1 LFFSLTCPNSAT
13 ALAPNPIT
21 NYQPAM
27 TQSANANG
35 NLLAAISAIAC
46 CNIAVGVM
54 VQVIPLTMEAKGL
67 SAGLIGANTS
77 VGQLGVFLSGLALP
91 LLTRRFSSKHIVLFG
106 IASLCAAF
114 IAFLATEPLWA
125 WYAIRFAAG
134 LAIAALFT
142 LSETWITMAA
152 GTARR
157 ARIMGIYTSVLT
169 VTFGAAP
176 FLISAIGFSG
186 PLPWL
191 IAAACMVP
199 GFLVVFA
206 VKVDAPNAEDKGKSF
221 ASVLKKGWAIYACI
235 FATTTF
241 EGICLSFFTIF
252 GMRNGIDYATSAQ
265 ILGTGIV
272 GCLLLFYPIGQ
283 LADRWSRGRTA
294 TLCAVVAIVFSALT
308 AYTIDHWSIWPIM
321 ILQRAGAFG
330 VYIVALTTIG
340 DRFSG
345 TELVSASAL
354 VAICW
359 GLGGMAGPPL
369 AGALID
375 QFSINLV
382 PWMMAACYGV
392 ALVALALNR
401 WTLEPKHSS

>member
-1 LFFSLTCPNSAT
+1 MSESP
-13 ALAPNPIT
+13 
-21 NYQPAM
+21 
-27 TQSANANG
+27 NANG

-46 CNIAVGVM
+46 CNIAIGVM
-54 VQVIPLTMEAKGL
+54 VQVIPLTMEAKGV

-91 LLTRRFSSKHIVLFG
+91 LMTRHFSSQHIVLLA
-106 IASLCAAF
+106 IAVLCGSF
-114 IAFLATEPLWA
+114 IAFMATEPMWA
-125 WYAIRFAAG
+125 WYGIRFAAG
-134 LAIAALFT
+134 LGIAALFT

-152 GTARR
+152 GQARR
-157 ARIMGIYTSVLT
+157 ARVMGIYTSVLT
-169 VTFGAAP
+169 VTFGLAP
-176 FLISAIGFSG
+176 FLVAYIGFAG
-186 PLPWL
+186 PWPWL

-206 VKVDAPNAEDKGKSF
+206 VKVDAPNADDKGTGF
-221 ASVLKKGWAIYACI
+221 ATVLRKGWAVYASI

-241 EGICLSFFTIF
+241 EGICLSFFVIY
-252 GMRNGIDYATSAQ
+252 GMRNGVDYATANQ

-283 LADRWSRGRTA
+283 LADRWSRGRTV
-294 TLCAVVAIVFSALT
+294 TLCAVAAVVFSILI
-308 AYTIDHWSIWPIM
+308 AYSINHWSIWPIM
-321 ILQRAGAFG
+321 ILLRAGAFG

-340 DRFSG
+340 DRFRG

-354 VAICW
+354 VPICW
-359 GLGGMAGPPL
+359 GCGGMLGPPL

-382 PWMMAACYGV
+382 PWMMAACYGF
-392 ALVALALNR
+392 ALIALGLNR

>member
-1 LFFSLTCPNSAT
+1 
-13 ALAPNPIT
+13 
-21 NYQPAM
+21 M
-27 TQSANANG
+27 TDSPNANG

-46 CNIAVGVM
+46 CNIAIGVM
-54 VQVIPLTMEAKGL
+54 VQVIPLTMEAKGV

-77 VGQLGVFLSGLALP
+77 VGQFGVFLSGLALP
-91 LLTRRFSSKHIVLFG
+91 LLTRHFSSKHIVLLS
-106 IASLCAAF
+106 IVILCAAF
-114 IAFLATEPLWA
+114 LAFLSTEPLWA
-125 WYAIRFAAG
+125 WYGIRFAAG
-134 LAIAALFT
+134 FGIAALFT

-157 ARIMGIYTSVLT
+157 ARVMGIYTSVLT

-176 FLISAIGFSG
+176 FLVAAIGFAG
-186 PLPWL
+186 PWPWL

-199 GFLVVFA
+199 GFFVIFA

-221 ASVLKKGWAIYACI
+221 ASVLRKGWAIYACI

-241 EGICLSFFTIF
+241 EGICLSFFTIY
-252 GMRNGIDYATSAQ
+252 GMRNNLDYATASQ

-283 LADRWSRGRTA
+283 LADHWSRGGTA
-294 TLCAVVAIVFSALT
+294 TLCATVAVVFCIMIT
-308 AYTIDHWSIWPIM
+308 YTINHWSIWPVM
-321 ILQRAGAFG
+321 ILLRAGAFG

-340 DRFSG
+340 DRFRG

-359 GLGGMAGPPL
+359 GCGGMLGPPL
-369 AGALID
+369 AGTLID
-375 QFSINLV
+375 HFSINLV
-382 PWMMAACYGV
+382 PWMMAACYVV
-392 ALVALALNR
+392 ALLALGLNR